1 MIDPARVYAVTLA
14 AGLARRFGADKLAA
28 PCGDGTVLDAAL
40 APLEPFEWLGR
51 AVVAADGRFVPGRSV
66 IANHAPERGMG
77 HSVSLAA
84 GAADAAGADYLLVTL
99 GDMPRISPATITRLL
114 EACPDRPDA
123 LAACQ
128 PVDAAPGPP
137 ALFGRDWFGRLQ
149 SADGDKGARDWLRD
163 PANGAALVRLPAEE
177 ALDIDTPADLE
188 ALRGLA

>member
-1 MIDPARVYAVTLA
+1 MIDTARVYAVTLA

-51 AVVAADGRFVPGRSV
+51 GLVAGENRSMPGLTV

-77 HSVSLAA
+77 HSLSLAA
-84 GAADAAGADYLLVTL
+84 GAADKARADYLLVML

-114 EACPDRPDA
+114 NACPDRTDG

-128 PVDAAPGPP
+128 PVNAAPGPP
-137 ALFGRDWFGRLQ
+137 ALFGRGWFGRLQ
-149 SADGDKGARDWLRD
+149 SADGDRGARGWLRD

-188 ALRGLA
+188 AMRGLA